1 MQPSVDPVKRPTVKL
16 GDKEY
21 PVKFRLS
28 DLSRL
33 NTEHQIDLFTPA
45 QLSGIAAVERVAKIL
60 AAGIAHTGDGV
71 TAEQIMEHIEL
82 GELPVYALAI
92 VEAQKKASSEAIAAS
107 KALEA
112 MNPKKPKPGTPSVQ

>member
-21 PVKFRLS
+21 PIKFRLS
-28 DLSRL
+28 DLAAL
-33 NTEHQIDLFTPA
+33 NRDHHIDLFTP
-45 QLSGIAAVERVAKIL
+45 SEVKGIAAVERVATIL
-60 AAGIAHTGDGV
+60 AAGIAHTGEGL
-71 TAEQIMEHIEL
+71 TPEQVMEHIEM

-92 VEAQKKASSEAIAAS
+92 VEAQKKASSEAQAAS

-112 MNPKKPKPGTPSVQ
+112 MNPKKPKPGNPSVQ